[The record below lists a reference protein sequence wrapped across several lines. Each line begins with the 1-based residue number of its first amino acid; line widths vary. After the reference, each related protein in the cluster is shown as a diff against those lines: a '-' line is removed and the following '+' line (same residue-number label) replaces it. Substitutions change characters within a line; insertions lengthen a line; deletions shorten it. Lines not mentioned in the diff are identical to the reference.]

1 MLHEVIPDL
10 LASDA
15 TYEVISR
22 FVPVLDTRGSPKIS
36 GLDPRQP
43 LDQFPEQSH
52 VPLPLGARTADR
64 LNQDSEVEAR
74 PGHSLFQ
81 EMFFFCTVK
90 KVADLP
96 GSGCI
101 YVETV
106 VDRDSGISFA
116 KVYSSKNAINAV
128 DILSSRVLPFF
139 KRQEVAIKEIH
150 TRNTTGEYRGSRSQ
164 CTRSRAFWRS
174 THIRHLPM
182 EYLGRPGNYLCE
194 EFYRRLL
201 KDFFPSALR
210 RKFPLSLREL
220 QKDLDA
226 FVEAYNAAQIAH
238 QLV

>member
-1 MLHEVIPDL
+1 V
-10 LASDA
+10 AA
-15 TYEVISR
+15 T
-22 FVPVLDTRGSPKIS
+22 
-36 GLDPRQP
+36 
-43 LDQFPEQSH
+43 
-52 VPLPLGARTADR
+52 
-64 LNQDSEVEAR
+64 

-81 EMFFFCTVK
+81 EMFFFCTIK

-116 KVYSSKNAINAV
+116 KVYSSKNAMNAV

-139 KRQEVAIKEIH
+139 KRQGVAIKEIH
-150 TRNTTGEYRGSRSQ
+150 TRNTTEYCGFVPVHPFETFLAS
-164 CTRSRAFWRS
+164 A
-174 THIRHLPM
+174 HIRHLPM
-182 EYLGRPGNYLCE
+182 EQLGRPGTYLCE